1 MWVRIGLFLL
11 FLVLSAFFSSSE
23 TAFVSLNPYTL
34 EYLDSKGSKKARL
47 IKKSLTRINDLLATI
62 LIGNTLVNAAAASVA
77 TSIFVSFYPNDNQ
90 AVILATLFTTLL
102 LLIFGEI
109 NPKILAA
116 HRPVKI
122 SFMSIYFIRAVY
134 FLFYPLIK
142 FFGLLPKI
150 FLPEE
155 EIGGNIFGHRL
166 SEEEIRLVISSGVKG
181 LSRLRK
187 KMLAGVLDLSNR
199 PVREIMVPRTRVKAL
214 EINSTLEEVI
224 KTVQENGFSRYP
236 VYRETIDNIEGLF
249 HAKDILSFLNS
260 RETFHLSHCLRK
272 PLFVP
277 ELATIE
283 KVLVQM
289 QEQAIHLAL
298 VVDEFGSFE
307 GIVSFEDIIEEIV
320 GDIRDEYDRQAED
333 WFQKISDDEFIIKGS
348 ASIKEINEKLNLGI
362 PEKKYYTTLAGF
374 FLYHYG
380 HLPAEKTSIRIK
392 NLSFLVE
399 KMFKR
404 HVSLIRIKI
413 NKPENQAG
421 VR

>member
-1 MWVRIGLFLL
+1 MWVRLGLFLL
-11 FLVLSAFFSSSE
+11 FLVLSALFSSSE

-47 IKKSLTRINDLLATI
+47 VKKSLTRINDLLATI
-62 LIGNTLVNAAAASVA
+62 LIGNTLVNAAAASIA

-102 LLIFGEI
+102 ILIFGEI

-122 SFMSIYFIRAVY
+122 SFLTIYFIRAVY

-142 FFGLLPKI
+142 FFGLLPRL
-150 FLPEE
+150 FLPAEE
-155 EIGGNIFGHRL
+155 TSGSVFGHHL
-166 SEEEIRLVISSGVKG
+166 SEEEVKLVISSGVKG

-187 KMLAGVLDLSNR
+187 KMLAGVLDLSHR

-214 EINSTLEEVI
+214 ELNSTLEEVI
-224 KTVQENGFSRYP
+224 KTVQESGFSRYP

-249 HAKDILSFLNS
+249 HAKDILPFLNS
-260 RETFHLSHCLRK
+260 GQEFHLRNCLRK

-283 KVLVQM
+283 KVLLQM

-307 GIVSFEDIIEEIV
+307 GIVSLEDIIEEIV
-320 GDIRDEYDRQAED
+320 GDIRDEYDRQVED
-333 WFQKISDDEFIIKGS
+333 WYQKISDDEYIIKGS
-348 ASIKEINEKLNLGI
+348 ASVKEINEKLNLGI
-362 PEKKYYTTLAGF
+362 PEKQYYTTLAGF

-380 HLPAEKTSIRIK
+380 HLPTEKTSIRIK
-392 NLSFLVE
+392 NLNFTVE
-399 KMFKR
+399 KMMKR
-404 HVSLIRIKI
+404 HLSLIRIKI
-413 NKPENQAG
+413 LKPESQAE
-421 VR
+421 VQ